1 MHCDA
6 RRFVRSVLLT
16 AGPLACA
23 ASLFLCLFPGSAAA
37 QQPVRVVVSGAQVA
51 DGAPPSVAH
60 RADAV
65 DLDRETVPVVR
76 RTAVRHPDARRAES
90 VFESIVFSFASGRPG
105 PAEEEL
111 GSLGDFLPDP
121 LCRDLLRLRTQ
132 VQDARRVLF
141 GQRGIVRLGKLD
153 AEGEKSRV
161 RLNLQYSPDPGIR
174 FTLVTP

>member
-6 RRFVRSVLLT
+6 RRLVRSVLT

-23 ASLFLCLFPGSAAA
+23 ALLLLCLFPRSAAA
-37 QQPVRVVVSGAQVA
+37 QQPVRVVVAGPQIS
-51 DGAPPSVAH
+51 DGAPPTAAA
-60 RADAV
+60 RAAAV
-65 DLDRETVPVVR
+65 ERGEDGALPVVR
-76 RTAVRHPDARRAES
+76 RTATGHRDARRDET
-90 VFESIVFSFASGRPG
+90 VFESLVLSFASGRSTS
-105 PAEEEL
+105 ADEEL

-153 AEGEKSRV
+153 AEGEKARV